1 MKIPDSMV
9 QLALEAFEAT
19 PAHEPTEGAVRR
31 ALEAV
36 FADAE
41 VETRVVSRHPAAIE
55 FGWPDETATIRT
67 ARWVERD

>member
-19 PAHEPTEGAVRR
+19 PPHESTEQAVRR

-36 FADAE
+36 FAGAD
-41 VETRVVSRHPAAIE
+41 VETRTVTRHPTAIE
-55 FGWPDETATIRT
+55 FGWPDKPATIRT
-67 ARWVERD
+67 ARWVERG